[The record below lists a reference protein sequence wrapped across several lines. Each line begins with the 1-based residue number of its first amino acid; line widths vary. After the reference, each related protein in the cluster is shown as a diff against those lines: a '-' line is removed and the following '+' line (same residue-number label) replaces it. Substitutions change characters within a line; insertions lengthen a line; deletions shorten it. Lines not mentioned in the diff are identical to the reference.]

1 MSVEKKVKIPM
12 GSTQVYKANRVIP
25 ISSNPIE
32 NGEVVVENG
41 KIVDVRQS
49 KDARDFT
56 GRDFGDAILL
66 PGLVNVHTHLDYT
79 VMRGLLEDL
88 PFFTWIRQLTLRKSV
103 LSPQDWLASASWG
116 AAEALSG
123 GVTTIGDCCDSG
135 AAFHAAKI
143 FGMRGIVYQEV
154 FGIDESESV
163 QKILFDLNEKTEAL
177 KALSLGTLLQIGISP
192 HAPYTVRPELFRALA
207 RYANEKEL
215 RVCIH
220 ASESP
225 AEGELFFSGTGVIAE
240 MFQRRGIEWRTPG
253 KSAAEYLDSFGIL
266 TPRTMLVHGVQVS
279 ASDRNLTRERGISWA
294 HCPKSN
300 AKLGAG
306 VAPLGILTG
315 RRFPDTLGEQDDYLQ
330 KVGLGSDGVA
340 SNNTMDMFEEM
351 RFSVLMQRAFRR
363 NATSPG
369 AKETVEM
376 ATIGGARALGL
387 EKEIGTLEPGKQA
400 DLCVVRT
407 GDLHSFPTYDPYSAL
422 VYATRASDVRLTV
435 INGETRYDA
444 DLSPQSL
451 LRFPGQNVASIREG
465 ARFAADKL
473 RTAETAA

>member
-1 MSVEKKVKIPM
+1 M
-12 GSTQVYKANRVIP
+12 GAAQVYRAKRVIP
-25 ISSNPIE
+25 ISSKPIE
-32 NGEVVVENG
+32 NGEIIVENSV
-41 KIVDVRQS
+41 IVEVRQA
-49 KDARDFT
+49 KDDRDFK
-56 GRDFGDAILL
+56 GRDFGESILM

-79 VMRGLLEDL
+79 IMRGLLEDL
-88 PFFTWIRQLTLRKSV
+88 PFFTWIRQLTLKKP
-103 LSPQDWLASASWG
+103 LLTPEDWLASASWG
-116 AAEALSG
+116 AAEAVAG

-135 AAFHAAKI
+135 AAFYAAKL

-163 QKILFDLNEKTEAL
+163 QSILLHL
-177 KALSLGTLLQIGISP
+177 KAKVKALQADSFGTSLKIGISP

-207 RYANEKEL
+207 EYANEQDL

-240 MFQRRGIEWRTPG
+240 MFERRGIEWRSPG
-253 KSAAEYLDSFGIL
+253 KSVAEYLDSFGIL

-306 VAPLGILTG
+306 VAPLGILAG
-315 RRFPDTLGEQDDYLQ
+315 KKFPETLETTDDYIQ
-330 KVGLGSDGVA
+330 KIGLGSDSVA

-351 RFSVLMQRAFRR
+351 RFSVLMQRAYRR

-369 AKETVEM
+369 AKEVVEM

-387 EKEIGTLEPGKQA
+387 ENEIGTLESGKRA
-400 DLCVVRT
+400 DFCVVRT
-407 GDLHSFPTYDPYSAL
+407 DDLHSFPSYDPYSAL
-422 VYATRASDVRLTV
+422 AYSARASDVRLTV
-435 INGETRYDA
+435 INGEVRYDS
-444 DLSPQSL
+444 DLSPNKLS
-451 LRFPGQNVASIREG
+451 RFPGQEMERIQK
-465 ARFAADKL
+465 AALAAAEKL
-473 RTAETAA
+473 RVSDS

>member
-1 MSVEKKVKIPM
+1 M
-12 GSTQVYKANRVIP
+12 GATQVYRANRVIP

-41 KIVDVRQS
+41 IIVDVRQV
-49 KDARDFT
+49 KEARNFT
-56 GRDFGDAILL
+56 GRDFGDAILM

-116 AAEALSG
+116 AAEALAG

-135 AAFHAAKI
+135 AAFHAAKL

-163 QKILFDLNEKTEAL
+163 RKILFDLNEKVAAL
-177 KALSLGTLLQIGISP
+177 NALCSGTLLQIGISP
-192 HAPYTVRPELFRALA
+192 HSPYTVRPELFSALA
-207 RYANEKEL
+207 IYANEKDL

-225 AEGELFFSGTGVIAE
+225 AESELFFSGTGVIAE
-240 MFQRRGIEWRTPG
+240 MFQRRGIKWITPG

-266 TPRTMLVHGVQVS
+266 TPRAMLVHGVQVS
-279 ASDRNLTRERGISWA
+279 ASDRILTRERGISWA

-315 RRFPDTLGEQDDYLQ
+315 KRFPDTPGEQDDYLQ
-330 KVGLGSDGVA
+330 KAGLGSDGVA

-369 AKETVEM
+369 AKEAVEM

-387 EKEIGTLEPGKQA
+387 DKEIGTLEPGKRA

-407 GDLHSFPTYDPYSAL
+407 GDLHSFPIYDPYSAL
-422 VYATRASDVRLTV
+422 VYATRASDVLLTV

-444 DLSPQSL
+444 DLSPESL
-451 LRFPGQNVASIREG
+451 LRFPGQEMRTIREG
-465 ARFAADKL
+465 MRVAADKL
-473 RTAETAA
+473 RVADRAG